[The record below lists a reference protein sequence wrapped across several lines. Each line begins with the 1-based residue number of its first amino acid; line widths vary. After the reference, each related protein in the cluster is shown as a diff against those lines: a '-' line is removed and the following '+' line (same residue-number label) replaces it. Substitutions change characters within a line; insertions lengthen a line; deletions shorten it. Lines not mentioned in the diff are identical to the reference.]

1 MTGAGSGRPAD
12 ARTGYVKGQAR
23 SGRDGAGLGRDA
35 DGSQA
40 VGDRAPE
47 RHLQRPDRP
56 PPVPGDHPRGLRTPE
71 PRSFRCA
78 RPPAGS
84 GGLLLCLRWNLSGGL
99 R

>member
-1 MTGAGSGRPAD
+1 MSVPATQK
-12 ARTGYVKGQAR
+12 AR
-23 SGRDGAGLGRDA
+23 RDGAGLGRDA

-47 RHLQRPDRP
+47 RHLQRPDRTP
-56 PPVPGDHPRGLRTPE
+56 QVPGDHPQGLRTPE
-71 PRSFRCA
+71 HRSFRCGP

-84 GGLLLCLRWNLSGGL
+84 GGLVLRLRWNPSGGL